1 MRSATLDQILRQLTN
16 PRKTLVIAFLITLA
30 FNAVVLTYFHNR
42 FWWPPDEGVYAHIA
56 ERVAHGE
63 VLNDDVEE
71 IHTGYLNLF
80 HSVVFRIF
88 GTRLVSLRYPL
99 AAVSLIQSCLVFLI
113 LVQRGVWPAAIGA
126 IGGTSLGVIQYL
138 NPTPNWYCLFLATLI
153 AFCLTYIPPGRKW
166 RLELIGFL
174 TGLIFLLRQIT
185 GVFVAM
191 AVLTYFL
198 TEQRDETRGSDTVL
212 SKALLA
218 VMWLGAVMY
227 LATSTDPVGMLL
239 FGLCPL
245 AILALSF
252 LYSTT
257 SNSKSIQILIRL
269 GLGSVVAAV
278 PILIYHLAHGS
289 LWTFYDDTV
298 LRALAVSN
306 FSYLKF
312 HHYWE
317 QQLYAFQNVR
327 AFGSVATV
335 VNGLY
340 WIILPL
346 LALIVGIVTVRAFH
360 RERTSSAI
368 GSLPLIAIF
377 YAQVALLQQ
386 IPIYLF
392 YSLPL
397 TFAAFI
403 WVFAKAGPRRVAALS
418 LFTVFVT
425 VVSIRYQAAQPIG
438 RNLAG
443 IIEGKRME
451 LVPATTLPRTGL
463 WIDPESLRIYTEV
476 VNTIQEQT
484 QAHDTIFVIANNP
497 EFYFLSERKN
507 PFRLWNTAIGVRNE
521 AEAALVMNVLEHQ
534 PPKVVVID
542 PNDRNNTSYSQAMI
556 AYVRSTYRL
565 IKTVENFEIY
575 LAP

>member
-1 MRSATLDQILRQLTN
+1 MTSK
-16 PRKTLVIAFLITLA
+16 KTLLLVFFVTLT

-56 ERVAHGE
+56 DRVAHGE
-63 VLNDDVEE
+63 VLNYDVEE

-80 HSVVFRIF
+80 HSVVFRVF

-99 AAVSLIQSCLVFLI
+99 AVVSLIESCLIFLI
-113 LVQRGVWPAAIGA
+113 LARRGLWPAALGA
-126 IGGTSLGVIQYL
+126 IGATSVGVIQYL

-153 AFCLTYIPPGRKW
+153 VFCLSSISPDRKW
-166 RLELIGFL
+166 RLELVGFL

-198 TEQRDETRGSDTVL
+198 TERRDESRGSETLL
-212 SKALLA
+212 SKNLFG
-218 VMWLGAVMY
+218 VMLLGAMTY
-227 LATSTDPVGMLL
+227 LVTSTDLGGLLL
-239 FGLCPL
+239 FGICPL
-245 AILALSF
+245 AILALAF
-252 LYSTT
+252 VYSTT
-257 SNSKSIQILIRL
+257 SNRRTLQVVIRM
-269 GLGSVVAAV
+269 GLGCVAAAV
-278 PILIYHLAHGS
+278 PILAYHVVHRS
-289 LWTFYDDTV
+289 LWTFYEDTV
-298 LRALAVSN
+298 LRALAVSE

-317 QQLYAFQNVR
+317 QQLFAIQNVR
-327 AFGSVATV
+327 EFGSVHTV
-335 VNGLY
+335 INGVY

-360 RERTSSAI
+360 RERTWSGI
-368 GSLPLIAIF
+368 GSLPLIAVF

-386 IPIYLF
+386 IPIYLY

-397 TFAAFI
+397 TFAALI
-403 WVFAKAGPRRVAALS
+403 WMFAKSDLKRVVALT

-425 VVSIRYQAAQPIG
+425 FVSIRYQAAQPVG
-438 RNLAG
+438 RTLGG
-443 IIEGKRME
+443 IIRGDRIE

-484 QAHDTIFVIANNP
+484 QSRDTIFVIANNP

-507 PFRLWNTAIGVRNE
+507 PFRFWNTAIGVRDENE
-521 AEAALVMNVLEHQ
+521 AAQVMNVLKNQ
-534 PPKVVVID
+534 PPKIIVID
-542 PNDRNNTSYSQAMI
+542 PNDRNNTSYSNAMI
-556 AYVRSTYRL
+556 AYVRGTYRL
-565 IKTVENFEIY
+565 LKTVGQFEIY